1 MDVLKDV
8 PNYEHLI
15 LCISKSNNKD
25 LLAFYWDPLKSEAD
39 VYWVLRDGTT
49 GAFRAMEEVSLMHKM
64 AIQFH
69 VRPDSS
75 GRLEVSF
82 SIPINTKYTL
92 FLVQMPPGS
101 ERKFSIVFQH
111 ESKKIFTLNEIFVSL
126 DVLEKT
132 QCFCRCRSTLDQS
145 ELVEVVDVDLGILK
159 AFM

>member
-1 MDVLKDV
+1 MEALKGV

-25 LLAFYWDPLKSEAD
+25 LLAFYWDPLRSETD
-39 VYWVLRDGTT
+39 VYWILRDKET
-49 GAFRAMEEVSLMHKM
+49 GAFKEMEEVSMIHKL

-69 VRPDSS
+69 VRPDAS

-92 FLVQMPPGS
+92 YLVQMPPNS
-101 ERKFSIVFQH
+101 DRKFSIMFQH
-111 ESKKIFTLNEIFVSL
+111 ESKKIYTLNEIFVNL

-132 QCFCRCRSTLDQS
+132 QCFCRCKCTLDQS
-145 ELVEVVDVDLGILK
+145 EFVEIVDVDLGVLK